1 MLVRH
6 YLGFMVLLL
15 AVFCAGYGA
24 GGDARAQETI
34 NIFPANADS
43 AAVTKA
49 RNGPDGSATATED
62 NLSCGLTGTGKSALA
77 CDVQDLINMATAGD
91 TVVFNPAGS
100 GENRN
105 VYDDVGEVLITTD
118 GDDSSTDD
126 SIETI
131 TIRGE
136 GSGDDMITF
145 TGKILF
151 NVKASNIVIRDFKFM
166 DTEVPNTVTVKVAV
180 NDGMPAAIRYGFPGT
195 TILDHL
201 KDDDDNFSVAN
212 TVTVIDSTVAA
223 NLRNSRP
230 LYNNELWV
238 STVDNRKRIAH
249 RHTGAE
255 VGHSSNRLV
264 VDDTNNGGI
273 TSSRAMNLLGTVWVD
288 ATSREDTCSDADVG
302 GDLTNVVIRNNVF
315 QNTYLAGVKAGDHG
329 SNPGLSRDS
338 TARTIALQAA
348 GPVTG
353 IVPSNWHFGGNPRTF
368 SCSVQIE
375 VIGNTFTGVGANGPF
390 AKNDRGTEYM
400 SSGNKVAD
408 LGNMEPAIE
417 LSRANKRGTGSAE
430 VASKISHNTISGGTS
445 DGILVLCPAA
455 NAKIDIKRNDIRD
468 SILNGINIIN
478 TAKQEFSAT
487 AGGTA
492 VPACPN
498 NAEIAVEGNRIYGS
512 SSNRFLT
519 INYGDSGGA
528 ALNVDS
534 DSTAGYTGSWG
545 YGKPYEGYLGS
556 SLADVVGECV
566 NQTTRMKTA
575 RSSKSSAEV
584 QAILQAIEPM
594 VWESSVPNFPF
605 FATGAPRSPLEQPLS
620 LSGATFPAIFASAM
634 QYAQDTSISRT
645 DLIRFKADSCF
656 NLGRIRVDG
665 QKGVTIKNNDLGYV
679 MSEEGESQDYRNS
692 PQFGV
697 VFEGSAAR
705 FATGDDAFSGNNID
719 IYRSWAVLNTTG
731 TNISAGKNNYMGSRW
746 EVSPQ
751 VTGTN
756 NIVDSPV
763 SGENRMVGPDPAVS
777 NPDQT
782 APMLVRSG
790 DGAPAV
796 NESGTTLT
804 LTFNDMLDATST
816 PAVGAFDVRAGAS
829 TILSV
834 RSVSIS
840 GSTVVLTLG
849 AAARAGETITVT
861 YTKPAS
867 NPIMDDAGNELDSFS
882 RAAVTNNSTA
892 TAAGTPEPGT
902 PEPGTQ
908 TSSDDGG
915 CALAST
921 GSGVDLGAL
930 VLLLGAVSFVFGLGR
945 KTKAE

>member
-1 MLVRH
+1 MRIRH
-6 YLGFMVLLL
+6 YFGFAVLLL
-15 AVFCAGYGA
+15 VVFCAGYGT

-34 NIFPANADS
+34 NIFPANADD
-43 AAVTKA
+43 AAVTKV

-62 NLSCGLTGTGKSALA
+62 NLSCGLTGAGKSALA
-77 CDVQDLINMATAGD
+77 CTVQGLINEASPGD

-118 GDDSSTDD
+118 GDDSSTDN
-126 SIETI
+126 SVETI

-166 DTEVPNTVTVKVAV
+166 DTEVPDTVTVKVAA
-180 NDGMPAAIRYGFPGT
+180 NDGTPAALRYGFPGT

-201 KDDDDNFSVAN
+201 KDDDTSFSVAD

-238 STVDNRKRIAH
+238 SVSTVDKRKRIAH

-255 VGHSSNRLV
+255 VGISSNRLI

-288 ATSREDTCSDADVG
+288 ATSREDACSDADVG

-329 SNPGLSRDS
+329 SNPGLSRDNS
-338 TARTIALQAA
+338 APTNPSQAA

-353 IVPSNWHFGGNPRTF
+353 IVPSNWHWDNSNPRTF

-390 AKNDRGTEYM
+390 AKNDQGTEYM

-417 LSRANKRGTGSAE
+417 LSRANKRGMGSTE

-455 NAKIDIKRNDIRD
+455 NAKIDIKRNEIRD

-487 AGGTA
+487 GGGTA
-492 VPACPN
+492 VSACPN

-519 INYGDSGGA
+519 INYGSSGGA
-528 ALNVDS
+528 ALNADDDLTS
-534 DSTAGYTGSWG
+534 GYTGSWG

-566 NQTTRMKTA
+566 NPTTRMKTA
-575 RSSKSSAEV
+575 RSSKSPTDV

-594 VWESSVPNFPF
+594 VWKSSIPSFPF
-605 FATGAPRSPLEQPLS
+605 SDAGAPASILEQPLS
-620 LSGATFPAIFASAM
+620 LSGTAFPAIFASAM
-634 QYAQDTSISRT
+634 QFAQDTSISRI

-697 VFEGSAAR
+697 VFEGAAAR

-763 SGENRMVGPDPAVS
+763 AGENRMVGPDPAVAS
-777 NPDQT
+777 PDLT
-782 APMLVRSG
+782 APMLASG
-790 DGAPAV
+790 DNAPAV
-796 NESGTTLT
+796 NGTSLT
-804 LTFNDMLDATST
+804 LTFDDMLDAMSR
-816 PAVGAFDVRAGAS
+816 PAPGAFTVGYGSGS
-829 TILSV
+829 TITVST
-834 RSVSIS
+834 VSIS
-840 GSTVVLTLG
+840 GMTVTLTLVS
-849 AAARAGETITVT
+849 AVRQGETITVA

-867 NPIMDDAGNELDSFS
+867 GNVIKDDAGNELESFT
-882 RAAVTNNSTA
+882 ATAVTNNSTGGA
-892 TAAGTPEPGT
+892 QPGT
-902 PEPGTQ
+902 MPPPPAQ
-908 TSSDDGG
+908 TTGGDDGG
-915 CALAST
+915 CSLAST

-930 VLLLGAVSFVFGLGR
+930 VLLLGAVSFAFGLGR
-945 KTKAE
+945 KAKAE